1 MPSLCS
7 WKSSVDKRAVLCA
20 SRGHL
25 VVLRIPENAKLA
37 TRMWFPLALLC
48 VVLLE
53 FAEIVGAS
61 AAAAGANSGLD
72 EALEVTFS
80 ERTRADW
87 EKVWHQESHSRCRE
101 KLIRHLYWACEK
113 DIYRISR
120 RNDAPQMDTVPVGTG
135 KRSDPFAVR
144 RKMEYQ
150 DEERALSEVEDDD
163 RLLPATGE
171 QVANEVEAP
180 YPWAID
186 PREAHAFLRTRRT
199 GKRRSGGSIT
209 AECCNR
215 TGCTWEEYAEY
226 CPSNKRLN
234 HYRRRK

>member
-1 MPSLCS
+1 
-7 WKSSVDKRAVLCA
+7 
-20 SRGHL
+20 
-25 VVLRIPENAKLA
+25 
-37 TRMWFPLALLC
+37 MWLPLALC
-48 VVLLE
+48 VLLE

-61 AAAAGANSGLD
+61 SGGLD
-72 EALEVTFS
+72 DALEVTFS

-87 EKVWHQESHSRCRE
+87 EKVWHQESHSRCRD

-120 RNDAPQMDTVPVGTG
+120 RSDGGDGRDDVRMVE
-135 KRSDPFAVR
+135 KRSSEP
-144 RKMEYQ
+144 
-150 DEERALSEVEDDD
+150 ERNQLVDA
-163 RLLPATGE
+163 
-171 QVANEVEAP
+171 

-186 PREAHAFLRTRRT
+186 REVAYSFLRTRRT

-209 AECCNR
+209 AECCTR

-234 HYRRRK
+234 QYRRRK